1 MWRRKR
7 WMMDKDGMEWMTK
20 TEAVSFT
27 GISLRT
33 IEREISLKKVR
44 TKQRR
49 QVGRRS
55 VTVLHPED
63 VARLK
68 QDFSLM
74 SVIEPSESLAVN
86 AKMSDLPIPRGQ
98 GDMITAVLQYVRPI
112 VEGKPAFLPVK
123 EAAQRI
129 GLPEGYLRKCIKEG
143 KLKPIVHGG
152 YYLRLGDLY
161 RL

>member
-1 MWRRKR
+1 VEE
-7 WMMDKDGMEWMTK
+7 DGVVWMTK
-20 TEAVSFT
+20 AEAVTYS

-55 VTVLHPED
+55 VTVVHPTD
-63 VARLK
+63 VERLRK
-68 QDFSLM
+68 DFTPMSAQAVDLPASL
-74 SVIEPSESLAVN
+74 PVN
-86 AKMSDLPIPRGQ
+86 TEVSDLPSPRSQ
-98 GDMITAVLQYVRPI
+98 LDMVTAVLQYLRPF

-123 EAAQRI
+123 EAAQYI

-143 KLKPIVHGG
+143 RIKPIVHGG
-152 YYLRLGDLY
+152 HYLRLADLY
-161 RL
+161 HL

>member
-1 MWRRKR
+1 M
-7 WMMDKDGMEWMTK
+7 GWMTK
-20 TEAVSFT
+20 AEAVVYS

-33 IEREISLKKVR
+33 LEREISLNTIR

-63 VARLK
+63 VKRLRH
-68 QDFSLM
+68 DFTPLSTVETAA
-74 SVIEPSESLAVN
+74 SPHDSHEEDSQ
-86 AKMSDLPIPRGQ
+86 LPMLRGQ
-98 GDMITAVLQYVRPI
+98 SPVVTAVLQHLRPF

-123 EAAQRI
+123 EAAQYI

-143 KLKPIVHGG
+143 KLVPIVHGG
-152 YYLRLGDLY
+152 YYIRLGDLH